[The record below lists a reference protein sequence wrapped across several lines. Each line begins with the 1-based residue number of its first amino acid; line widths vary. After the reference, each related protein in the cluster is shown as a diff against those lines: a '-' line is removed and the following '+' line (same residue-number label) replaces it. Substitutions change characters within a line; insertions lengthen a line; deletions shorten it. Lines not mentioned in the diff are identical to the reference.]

1 MILGESEDALAE
13 RRVVQAIVRRVQGQ
27 RAICVLGSRLTGML
41 MKEDYLD
48 DWRNISDFSDK
59 AA

>member
-27 RAICVLGSRLTGML
+27 RVICVLESRLTGML

-48 DWRNISDFSDK
+48 D
-59 AA
+59 